1 MMRERV
7 LIFGASGAGT
17 STLGRE
23 LARQHTLTFFDIDG
37 FFWEPTDPPYQQVR
51 NRTSRQELLM
61 DALSTTNRW
70 ILAGSIC
77 GWGDVALPRI
87 DLAIF
92 VVTSVDV
99 RLTRLRAREQHI
111 FGRRI
116 GPGGDMHEQYKTFLN
131 WAAQYDEGSP
141 VERSRRLHEEWITDL
156 RCPVVRVDGTEPI
169 NKLCQKISV
178 AMAA

>member
-1 MMRERV
+1 MRERV
-7 LIFGASGAGT
+7 HIFGASGAGT
-17 STLGRE
+17 STLGHE
-23 LARQHTLTFFDIDG
+23 LARQHSLTFFDTDG

-77 GWGDVALPRI
+77 GWGDVALSLI
-87 DLAIF
+87 DLAVF
-92 VVTSVDV
+92 VVTAVDV
-99 RLTRLRAREQHI
+99 RLMRLQAREQHN
-111 FGRRI
+111 FGSRI
-116 GPGGDMHEQYKTFLN
+116 SPGADMHEQYKTFLK

-141 VERSRRLHEEWITDL
+141 VERSRRLHEEWITHL
-156 RCPVVRVDGTEPI
+156 RCPVIRVDGTKSI
-169 NKLCQKISV
+169 NELCHEISV